1 MPTRKVITEKARERA
16 MLAYKYR
23 KEGMIFR
30 KIGEQL
36 GVSSTRAQ
44 QLFWKAERLLKAEE
58 ENK

>member
-1 MPTRKVITEKARERA
+1 MPTSKVIIEKARERA